1 MANLYIYSGVDTK
14 SVEDDF
20 EFSYYLN
27 TATLHS
33 DSIVNINNQVKL
45 NKIAEDHSLGYSDF
59 VFSQNTKF
67 VDSYNILDKNLSLFF
82 LSDLSCKRTEIFET
96 YSNYCNSV
104 LIKESIDKYK
114 ITNILFDGCSE
125 AFIESCTSTLS
136 GISYKAI
143 NVAKNAKRTKYI
155 LMRNTHF
162 FLSVIISR
170 SLEGLLFL
178 NRKKIFTDGSKKYF
192 LTRYPLHLNDN
203 FVDDKYGDLVTEND
217 NLLVNIMTDGIHQHV
232 RPLNYIKHVKYL
244 RRSSRV
250 HILDSYIKLKD
261 VIKGMKYMFKIS
273 RSFKSLYKKSYIF
286 NGVDIS
292 TGVCDEIS
300 LSILRIPRLIMLGEA
315 IRDFASSNSI
325 NELYYYL
332 HEYSY
337 GKLFTYIFSSY
348 YPDVKL
354 VGYQHGPSS
363 RRKMVYLNGKNEL
376 RVDSNGIDSFYLPKM
391 VLAED
396 SYSADLYKESGY
408 RNVKLMDRVY
418 RLSYLKNIQRKE
430 SDKNY
435 VLIVPGLH
443 DGRHLLET
451 MKHDILL
458 NTKDTYIL
466 KPHPRA
472 SNNYIGDYSYIEN
485 LTVSNSHISK
495 LLGMAKK
502 VIVTYSSVAIEAKIL
517 GIDVELVEVPGR
529 VNESP
534 LIDGDFLSCI
544 QNIKY

>member
-1 MANLYIYSGVDTK
+1 
-14 SVEDDF
+14 
-20 EFSYYLN
+20 
-27 TATLHS
+27 
-33 DSIVNINNQVKL
+33 
-45 NKIAEDHSLGYSDF
+45 
-59 VFSQNTKF
+59 
-67 VDSYNILDKNLSLFF
+67 
-82 LSDLSCKRTEIFET
+82 
-96 YSNYCNSV
+96 
-104 LIKESIDKYK
+104 
-114 ITNILFDGCSE
+114 
-125 AFIESCTSTLS
+125 
-136 GISYKAI
+136 
-143 NVAKNAKRTKYI
+143 
-155 LMRNTHF
+155 
-162 FLSVIISR
+162 
-170 SLEGLLFL
+170 
-178 NRKKIFTDGSKKYF
+178 
-192 LTRYPLHLNDN
+192 
-203 FVDDKYGDLVTEND
+203 
-217 NLLVNIMTDGIHQHV
+217 
-232 RPLNYIKHVKYL
+232 
-244 RRSSRV
+244 
-250 HILDSYIKLKD
+250 
-261 VIKGMKYMFKIS
+261 
-273 RSFKSLYKKSYIF
+273 
-286 NGVDIS
+286 
-292 TGVCDEIS
+292 
-300 LSILRIPRLIMLGEA
+300 
-315 IRDFASSNSI
+315 
-325 NELYYYL
+325 
-332 HEYSY
+332 
-337 GKLFTYIFSSY
+337 
-348 YPDVKL
+348 
-354 VGYQHGPSS
+354 
-363 RRKMVYLNGKNEL
+363 MVYLNGKNEL